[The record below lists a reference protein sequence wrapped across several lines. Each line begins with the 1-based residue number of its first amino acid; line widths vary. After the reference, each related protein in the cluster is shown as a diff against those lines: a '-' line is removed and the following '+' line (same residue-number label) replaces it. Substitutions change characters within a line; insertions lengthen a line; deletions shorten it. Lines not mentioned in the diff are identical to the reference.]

1 MNILNIQM
9 KKIEKLTQPQSF
21 WGNSL
26 QSRWVK
32 ENDSWL
38 LLWVCFAQ
46 AVEDFGWAF
55 KVRTRSGRDHPRVTC
70 LQCLVKTVKMYP
82 EIIHGMDFDSR
93 CPSLTNMFTTL
104 FTMLNL
110 QWGPLQ
116 HEFGEH
122 HAFFIVF
129 TEGLWTFWVC
139 CGQRCCRAE
148 WNLEASELKLV
159 YLQQGTVVVS
169 HGWKHVFFCGN
180 VLFFISL
187 YFQYFRYVAVHL
199 TSFNAALMAL
209 MAC

>member
-104 FTMLNL
+104 FTCWTCNGAHCNMSLVSIMHFSL
-110 QWGPLQ
+110 FSLRDYGPS
-116 HEFGEH
+116 EFVV
-122 HAFFIVF
+122 AKDV
-129 TEGLWTFWVC
+129 
-139 CGQRCCRAE
+139 AE
-148 WNLEASELKLV
+148 QNEILKL
-159 YLQQGTVVVS
+159 LS
-169 HGWKHVFFCGN
+169 WN
-180 VLFFISL
+180 
-187 YFQYFRYVAVHL
+187 
-199 TSFNAALMAL
+199 
-209 MAC
+209 